1 MKLATSSTAFRGH
14 SIEEII
20 QIAEEANLALEFSS
34 GLPYRE
40 NMEDL
45 FLNASMERLP
55 HNYFPAPRHPFVLNL
70 ASRDDAIWKK
80 SVDHCAKNLK
90 LTAQVG
96 APFYSV
102 HAGFCIDP
110 DPSHLGKGLTLEM
123 SYSRS
128 EYWERFLSAV
138 KRLVAIAE
146 KLGVG
151 FHVENNVVTRQNM
164 LSDGSSPLLCADP
177 EECFKLMKVM
187 DNPTLGLHLDTG
199 HLKVSANSFDFPKSD
214 FISKVGSYIRSIH
227 HSDNLGEEDTN
238 DPIDLNYWFLEYMP
252 RFETAYHIL
261 EVHDQS
267 LSQIFQQF
275 DTLKKSACNA

>member
-20 QIAEEANLALEFSS
+20 QIAEESNLALEFSS
-34 GLPYRE
+34 GLPYKK

-55 HNYFPAPRHPFVLNL
+55 HNYFPAPSDPFVLNL
-70 ASRDDAIWKK
+70 ASLDDAIWQR
-80 SVDHCAKNLK
+80 SIDHCAKNLK
-90 LTAQVG
+90 LTTQVG

-110 DPSHLGKGLTLEM
+110 DPSHLGKGLSLKMT
-123 SYSRS
+123 YPRS
-128 EYWERFLSAV
+128 KYWKKFLGAV
-138 KRLVAIAE
+138 KELVNTAE

-151 FHVENNVVTRQNM
+151 FHVENNVVTKENM
-164 LSDGSSPLLCADP
+164 LPDGSSPLLCADP
-177 EECFKLMKVM
+177 DECYKLVEEVH
-187 DNPTLGLHLDTG
+187 NPVLGLHLDTG

-214 FISKVGSYIRSIH
+214 FISMMGSYIRSIH

-261 EVHDQS
+261 EIHDQS
-267 LSQIFQQF
+267 LSQIHRQF
-275 DTLKKSACNA
+275 DLLRKSVENT

>member
-34 GLPYRE
+34 GLPHRE

-45 FLNASMERLP
+45 FLQASMERLP
-55 HNYFPAPRHPFVLNL
+55 HNYFPAPSEPFVLNL
-70 ASRDDAIWKK
+70 ASLDDVVSKK
-80 SVDHCAKNLK
+80 SVDHCVKNLS
-90 LTAQVG
+90 LAAQVG

-110 DPSHLGKGLTLEM
+110 DPSDLGKGLSLKMTHP
-123 SYSRS
+123 RS
-128 EYWERFLSAV
+128 KYWEKFLGTV
-138 KRLVAIAE
+138 KELVVTAE

-151 FHVENNVVTRQNM
+151 FHVENNVVTKENM
-164 LSDGSSPLLCADP
+164 VSDGSSPLLCAGPDECLRLV
-177 EECFKLMKVM
+177 EEVHSSA
-187 DNPTLGLHLDTG
+187 LGLHLDTR

-267 LSQIFQQF
+267 LSQIYQQF
-275 DTLKKSACNA
+275 DTLKKSTGNA